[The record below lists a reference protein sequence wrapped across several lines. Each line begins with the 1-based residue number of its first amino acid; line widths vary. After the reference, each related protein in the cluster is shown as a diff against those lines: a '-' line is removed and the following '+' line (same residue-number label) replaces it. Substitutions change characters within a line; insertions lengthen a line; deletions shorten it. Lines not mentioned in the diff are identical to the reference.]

1 MSPTFVSASQGL
13 LFEAIL
19 VILLVI
25 GTGFFMVLYDL
36 KSSGNLF
43 EVQVTIDPE
52 PVRDFIVDSFE
63 SILPTN

>member
-1 MSPTFVSASQGL
+1 MNKKKIMLGVL
-13 LFEAIL
+13 IAIL

-43 EVQVTIDPE
+43 EVDVTIDPE
-52 PVRDFIVDSFE
+52 PIRDFIVDSFE
-63 SILPTN
+63 SILPSN

>member
-1 MSPTFVSASQGL
+1 MNKKKIILSVL
-13 LFEAIL
+13 IAIL

-25 GTGFFMVLYDL
+25 GIGFFMVLYDL
-36 KSSGNLF
+36 QNSGNLF

-63 SILPTN
+63 SLLPTK